1 MPSKEPTNSN
11 TKKWYQPLRLLQ
23 PILWSLTF
31 GPKLS
36 VSTLGLSMR
45 LWMQWWRFAFRS
57 SNNNRPKHC
66 SSVSGTLMKRKKKRA
81 NTGGKSAKMSN
92 TSGPKYKNQ
101 QKLPSTIKRL
111 KNSSRLKSPVWESSR
126 RKILSISSKTSKSSE
141 KDLSTHELKATYLNP
156 KRLHLTSHWKI
167 FPNWPKIHGIPSLQT
182 KNWTFPI
189 KNNNFP
195 TSGALKSSMIYSTP
209 SNFNSIQFNTPNC
222 LSILA
227 KLSPIT
233 WKILRQKL
241 TIMARIS
248 LSKNKKLWSNKWLI
262 P

>member
-1 MPSKEPTNSN
+1 
-11 TKKWYQPLRLLQ
+11 
-23 PILWSLTF
+23 
-31 GPKLS
+31 
-36 VSTLGLSMR
+36 
-45 LWMQWWRFAFRS
+45 
-57 SNNNRPKHC
+57 
-66 SSVSGTLMKRKKKRA
+66 MKRKKKRA
-81 NTGGKSAKMSN
+81 NTGGRSAKMSKI
-92 TSGPKYKNQ
+92 SGPKYKNHK
-101 QKLPSTIKRL
+101 KLLSTIKRL
-111 KNSSRLKSPVWESSR
+111 KNSSRLKSPVWESSK
-126 RKILSISSKTSKSSE
+126 RKIPSIFSKTSKSSE

-156 KRLHLTSHWKI
+156 KRLHLTSHWRI

-182 KNWTFPI
+182 KNSIFPI

-195 TSGALKSSMIYSTP
+195 TSGALKFSMIYSTP
-209 SNFNSIQFNTPNC
+209 SNFNSIQLNTPNC

-248 LSKNKKLWSNKWLI
+248 LRKNKKLWNNKWLI